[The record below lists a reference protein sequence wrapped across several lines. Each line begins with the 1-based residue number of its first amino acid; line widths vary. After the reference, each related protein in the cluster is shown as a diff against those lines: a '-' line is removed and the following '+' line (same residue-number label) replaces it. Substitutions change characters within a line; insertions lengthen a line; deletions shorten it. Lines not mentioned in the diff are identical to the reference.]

1 MTFHLK
7 EWFLSDGFQVEEI
20 DGHSFKDIREVI
32 QHKSTAHA
40 LITLATAIRE
50 RGIDVMEGDSKSLYA
65 KIASAQAG
73 KLKKWVKY
81 QNDKYCSN

>member
-7 EWFLSDGFQVEEI
+7 GCLLSDGFQIE
-20 DGHSFKDIREVI
+20 DIREVI

-40 LITLATAIRE
+40 LITLATAIRG
-50 RGIDVMEGDSKSLYA
+50 RGIDVMEGDSKSPYA